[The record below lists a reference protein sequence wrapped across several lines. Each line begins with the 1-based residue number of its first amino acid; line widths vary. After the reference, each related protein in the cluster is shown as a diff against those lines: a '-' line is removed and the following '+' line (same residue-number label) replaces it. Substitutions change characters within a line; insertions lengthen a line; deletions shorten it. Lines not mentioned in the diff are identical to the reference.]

1 TKAPKH
7 YDLNKEPIPFT
18 IEKGQA
24 EPISVTAKNSLTK
37 GAVELSKVDDIDGT
51 ALEGA
56 IFKIVDMNGHDVRTG
71 ITTDAKGK
79 VSISDLHPG
88 DYQFIETTAPKH
100 YKLDATPIKFTIEKS
115 QAEKLQVTAKNS
127 LIEGAVELIKVDDIN
142 PDTKLSDA
150 VFNIIDAK
158 GKVVRTNLT
167 TDKDG
172 KISASN
178 LRPGD
183 YQFIE
188 TKAPKDYDLNET
200 PIPFT
205 IEKSQSTHV
214 SVTAKNGLTKGGV
227 ELTKIDSLDTKETL
241 EGAVFKITDL
251 NGNDIRTNLV
261 TNKDGKIIAKDL
273 QPGDYQFIETK
284 APKHYD
290 LNETP
295 IKFTIER
302 SQTKH
307 VFVTATNSLT
317 KGSVELIKV
326 DDVEE
331 NTTLEGAVFKIVNK
345 DGHDVR
351 TDLTTDK
358 NGRLVVDELPPGD
371 YEFIETKAPNHYDLN
386 ETPIKFT
393 VKKGQEKIASVTAT
407 NSLTKGA
414 VELSKVDDID
424 GSTLKD
430 AVFKIVDMNGNDVRT
445 DLTTNKDGKISV
457 SDLRPGDYQFIETK
471 APKHYDL
478 NQTPINFT
486 VEKSQTATASV
497 TATNS
502 LTKGAV
508 ELTKVDDIDGA
519 TLKGAVFKIVDMN
532 GNDVRTDLTTD
543 KDGKI
548 SVSDLRPGD
557 YQFIETKAPTHY
569 DLNQTP
575 INFTVEKSQTATAS
589 VTAKN
594 SLTKGAVELT
604 KVDDIDGTTLEGAIF
619 KIVDSNG
626 HDVRTDLTTD
636 KDGKISVSDLRP
648 GDYQFIE
655 TKAPTGYDLNAK
667 PIPFTI
673 TKGQSQVTSVT
684 ALNSLTTGSM
694 ELTKVDIDHNGTLE
708 GAIFNILDQD
718 GKVVRE
724 GLKTDGHGKLIVNNL
739 KPGNY
744 QLVETKAPE
753 GYQLDASPISF
764 TIEKAQATPLQITV
778 SNKKI
783 DSSSGGEEKPVTP
796 PNKEEETGKET
807 SEELEKGNPEA
818 HGKGTSEELEKG
830 NPETQINKQQDDR
843 NTGKE
848 LPNTGHKKDPT
859 QTVGI
864 VLLLAGLLSIL
875 ATKRKKYY

>member
-1 TKAPKH
+1 M
-7 YDLNKEPIPFT
+7 
-18 IEKGQA
+18 
-24 EPISVTAKNSLTK
+24 
-37 GAVELSKVDDIDGT
+37 DDIDGT

-127 LIEGAVELIKVDDIN
+127 LIEGAVELIKVDDIT

-183 YQFIE
+183 YQFVE

-227 ELTKIDSLDTKETL
+227 ELTKIDALNTKETL

-290 LNETP
+290 LNEDP

-307 VFVTATNSLT
+307 VSVTATNSLT

-345 DGHDVR
+345 NGHDVR

-371 YEFIETKAPNHYDLN
+371 YEFIETKAPTHYDLN
-386 ETPIKFT
+386 ETSIKFT
-393 VKKGQEKIASVTAT
+393 IKRTRKIASVTAT

-424 GSTLKD
+424 GS
-430 AVFKIVDMNGNDVRT
+430 A
-445 DLTTNKDGKISV
+445 
-457 SDLRPGDYQFIETK
+457 
-471 APKHYDL
+471 
-478 NQTPINFT
+478 
-486 VEKSQTATASV
+486 
-497 TATNS
+497 
-502 LTKGAV
+502 
-508 ELTKVDDIDGA
+508 
-519 TLKGAVFKIVDMN
+519 LKGAVFKIVDMN

-557 YQFIETKAPTHY
+557 YQFIETKAPKHY
-569 DLNQTP
+569 DLNQNP

-724 GLKTDGHGKLIVNNL
+724 GLKQMGMVN
-739 KPGNY
+739 
-744 QLVETKAPE
+744 
-753 GYQLDASPISF
+753 
-764 TIEKAQATPLQITV
+764 
-778 SNKKI
+778 
-783 DSSSGGEEKPVTP
+783 
-796 PNKEEETGKET
+796 
-807 SEELEKGNPEA
+807 
-818 HGKGTSEELEKG
+818 
-830 NPETQINKQQDDR
+830 
-843 NTGKE
+843 
-848 LPNTGHKKDPT
+848 
-859 QTVGI
+859 
-864 VLLLAGLLSIL
+864 
-875 ATKRKKYY
+875 

>member
-1 TKAPKH
+1 
-7 YDLNKEPIPFT
+7 
-18 IEKGQA
+18 
-24 EPISVTAKNSLTK
+24 
-37 GAVELSKVDDIDGT
+37 
-51 ALEGA
+51 
-56 IFKIVDMNGHDVRTG
+56 
-71 ITTDAKGK
+71 
-79 VSISDLHPG
+79 
-88 DYQFIETTAPKH
+88 
-100 YKLDATPIKFTIEKS
+100 
-115 QAEKLQVTAKNS
+115 
-127 LIEGAVELIKVDDIN
+127 
-142 PDTKLSDA
+142 
-150 VFNIIDAK
+150 
-158 GKVVRTNLT
+158 
-167 TDKDG
+167 
-172 KISASN
+172 
-178 LRPGD
+178 
-183 YQFIE
+183 
-188 TKAPKDYDLNET
+188 
-200 PIPFT
+200 
-205 IEKSQSTHV
+205 
-214 SVTAKNGLTKGGV
+214 
-227 ELTKIDSLDTKETL
+227 
-241 EGAVFKITDL
+241 
-251 NGNDIRTNLV
+251 
-261 TNKDGKIIAKDL
+261 
-273 QPGDYQFIETK
+273 
-284 APKHYD
+284 
-290 LNETP
+290 
-295 IKFTIER
+295 
-302 SQTKH
+302 
-307 VFVTATNSLT
+307 
-317 KGSVELIKV
+317 
-326 DDVEE
+326 
-331 NTTLEGAVFKIVNK
+331 
-345 DGHDVR
+345 
-351 TDLTTDK
+351 
-358 NGRLVVDELPPGD
+358 
-371 YEFIETKAPNHYDLN
+371 
-386 ETPIKFT
+386 
-393 VKKGQEKIASVTAT
+393 
-407 NSLTKGA
+407 
-414 VELSKVDDID
+414 
-424 GSTLKD
+424 
-430 AVFKIVDMNGNDVRT
+430 
-445 DLTTNKDGKISV
+445 KISV

-471 APKHYDL
+471 APTHYDL

-497 TATNS
+497 IAKNS

-508 ELTKVDDIDGA
+508 ELTKVDDIDGV
-519 TLKGAVFKIVDMN
+519 TLEGAVFKIVDMN
-532 GNDVRTDLTTD
+532 GNDVRSDLTTD

-589 VTAKN
+589 VIAKN

-604 KVDDIDGTTLEGAIF
+604 KVDDIDGATLEGAIF
-619 KIVDSNG
+619 KIVDMNG
-626 HDVRTDLTTD
+626 NDVRSDLTTD

-673 TKGQSQVTSVT
+673 TKGQSHVTSVT

-694 ELTKVDIDHNGTLE
+694 ELTKVDMDHNGTLE

-724 GLKTDGHGKLIVNNL
+724 GLKTDGHGKLIVNDL

-744 QLVETKAPE
+744 QLVETKAPT

-830 NPETQINKQQDDR
+830 NSETQINKQQDDR

-864 VLLLAGLLSIL
+864 ILLLAGLLSIL

>member
-1 TKAPKH
+1 M
-7 YDLNKEPIPFT
+7 
-18 IEKGQA
+18 
-24 EPISVTAKNSLTK
+24 
-37 GAVELSKVDDIDGT
+37 DDIT
-51 ALEGA
+51 
-56 IFKIVDMNGHDVRTG
+56 
-71 ITTDAKGK
+71 
-79 VSISDLHPG
+79 
-88 DYQFIETTAPKH
+88 
-100 YKLDATPIKFTIEKS
+100 
-115 QAEKLQVTAKNS
+115 
-127 LIEGAVELIKVDDIN
+127 

-172 KISASN
+172 KISAYN

-183 YQFIE
+183 YQFVE

-227 ELTKIDSLDTKETL
+227 ELTKIDALNTKETL

-290 LNETP
+290 LNEDP

-307 VFVTATNSLT
+307 VSVTATNSLT

-345 DGHDVR
+345 NGHDVR

-371 YEFIETKAPNHYDLN
+371 YEFIETKAPTHYDLN
-386 ETPIKFT
+386 ETSIKFT
-393 VKKGQEKIASVTAT
+393 IKKGQEKIASVTAT

-424 GSTLKD
+424 GS
-430 AVFKIVDMNGNDVRT
+430 A
-445 DLTTNKDGKISV
+445 
-457 SDLRPGDYQFIETK
+457 
-471 APKHYDL
+471 
-478 NQTPINFT
+478 
-486 VEKSQTATASV
+486 
-497 TATNS
+497 
-502 LTKGAV
+502 
-508 ELTKVDDIDGA
+508 
-519 TLKGAVFKIVDMN
+519 LKGAVFKIVDMN

-557 YQFIETKAPTHY
+557 YQFIETKAPKHY
-569 DLNQTP
+569 DLNQNP

-626 HDVRTDLTTD
+626 HDVRTDLTTN

-724 GLKTDGHGKLIVNNL
+724 GLKTDGHGKLIVNDL

-753 GYQLDASPISF
+753 GYQLDSSPISF
-764 TIEKAQATPLQITV
+764 TIEKAQASPLQITV
-778 SNKKI
+778 SNKKVE
-783 DSSSGGEEKPVTP
+783 SSSGGDNKPITP
-796 PNKEEETGKET
+796 PNKEEKPGKET
-807 SEELEKGNPEA
+807 SEELENGNP
-818 HGKGTSEELEKG
+818 K
-830 NPETQINKQQDDR
+830 TQTNKQQDDR

-848 LPNTGHKKDPT
+848 LPNTGHKNDST

-864 VLLLAGLLSIL
+864 ILLLAGLLSVL

>member
-1 TKAPKH
+1 MISTI
-7 YDLNKEPIPFT
+7 LN
-18 IEKGQA
+18 
-24 EPISVTAKNSLTK
+24 
-37 GAVELSKVDDIDGT
+37 T

-56 IFKIVDMNGHDVRTG
+56 VFKIVDMNGNDVRTG

-79 VSISDLHPG
+79 VSIPDLHPG

-158 GKVVRTNLT
+158 GKIVRTNLT

-172 KISASN
+172 KVSASN

-183 YQFIE
+183 YQFVE
-188 TKAPKDYDLNET
+188 TKAPKDYDLNNT

-205 IEKSQSTHV
+205 IEKSQTTHV

-227 ELTKIDSLDTKETL
+227 ELTKVDSLDAKETL
-241 EGAVFKITDL
+241 EGAVFKITDM

-290 LNETP
+290 LNEDP

-326 DDVEE
+326 DDVEK

-393 VKKGQEKIASVTAT
+393 VKKGQEKIASITA
-407 NSLTKGA
+407 K
-414 VELSKVDDID
+414 
-424 GSTLKD
+424 
-430 AVFKIVDMNGNDVRT
+430 
-445 DLTTNKDGKISV
+445 
-457 SDLRPGDYQFIETK
+457 
-471 APKHYDL
+471 
-478 NQTPINFT
+478 
-486 VEKSQTATASV
+486 
-497 TATNS
+497 NS

-508 ELTKVDDIDGA
+508 ELTKVDDIDGS
-519 TLKGAVFKIVDMN
+519 TLEGAIFKIVDMN
-532 GNDVRTDLTTD
+532 GNDVRSDLTTD

-589 VTAKN
+589 VIAKN

-604 KVDDIDGTTLEGAIF
+604 KVDDIDGVTLEGAVF
-619 KIVDSNG
+619 KIVDMNG
-626 HDVRTDLTTD
+626 NDVRSDLTTNKDGKISVSDLRPGDYQFVETKAPDHYDLNQTPINFTVEKSQTATASVTATNSLTKGAVELSKVDDVDGTALKGAVFKIVDMNGNDVHSDLTTD

-673 TKGQSQVTSVT
+673 TKGQSQVTSVK
-684 ALNSLTTGSM
+684 ALNSLTTGSI
-694 ELTKVDIDHNGTLE
+694 ELTKVDMDHNGTLE

-718 GKVVRE
+718 GKVARE
-724 GLKTDGHGKLIVNNL
+724 GLKTDGHGKLIVNDL

-764 TIEKAQATPLQITV
+764 TIEKAQAAPLQITV

-783 DSSSGGEEKPVTP
+783 ESSSGGDNESITP
-796 PNKEEETGKET
+796 PNKEEKPGKETSEELEKGNPETPGTET

-830 NPETQINKQQDDR
+830 NSETQINKQQDDR